1 MFMKPLEILLS
12 KRWILKNREKE
23 LYYQLKDEI
32 GKNRDF
38 LTEKLGYQAIITPNL
53 IKLEKIPSYAQ
64 NWMGIQDFSD
74 RLEYIFLCMILM
86 FLEDRDAG
94 EQFVLSMLT
103 EYIQANIKEEQID
116 WTIYSYRRHLV
127 KVMKYCVKIGIL
139 EIDDGSEDSF
149 MKSDEGEVLYQNTG
163 ASRYFMKNFS
173 RDISDYHSQGDFLK
187 EEWIGMNED
196 RGIIRRQR
204 VYRSLLI
211 SPGIYL
217 NDDTEEDFAYVRH
230 YRGMIEEDLNRFF
243 DCELQVHK
251 TSAFLIMGEDSNLGR
266 SFPEENT
273 LSDIVLL
280 WCNLFRQK
288 IEDGSIEVPVG
299 EDIVISK
306 QQFLMIS
313 EECKRRYGN
322 GWIKTY
328 REMTMGEFC
337 KKLKEYMILMEMI
350 MEKHDQVIV
359 YPIVG
364 KVAGRYPKDFKG
376 GETNE

>member
-1 MFMKPLEILLS
+1 MKPLEVLLS
-12 KRWILKNREKE
+12 KRWILKNRDKE

-32 GKNRDF
+32 GKSRDF
-38 LTEKLGYQAIITPNL
+38 LTEKLGYQAIVTPNL
-53 IKLEKIPSYAQ
+53 IKLEKIPAYAQ
-64 NWMGIQDFSD
+64 NWMGIQEFSD
-74 RLEYIFLCMILM
+74 HLEYIFLCMILM
-86 FLEDRDAG
+86 FLEERDSG

-103 EYIQANIKEEQID
+103 EYIQGNIKEEQID
-116 WTIYSYRRHLV
+116 WTIYNYRRHLV
-127 KVMKYCVKIGIL
+127 KVMKYCVKVGIL
-139 EIDDGSEDSF
+139 EIDDGSEDNF

-163 ASRYFMKNFS
+163 ASKYFMKNFS
-173 RDISDYHSQGDFLK
+173 RDISDYQKQEDFLK

-204 VYRSLLI
+204 VYRSLLM

-230 YRGMIEEDLNRFF
+230 YRGMIQKELDRFF

-251 TSAFLIMGEDSNLGR
+251 TSAFLVMGEDSNLGK

-280 WCNLFRQK
+280 WCGLFRQK
-288 IEDGSIEVPVG
+288 INDGDIEVPVG
-299 EDIVISK
+299 EDIVIST
-306 QQFLMIS
+306 QQFVAIS

-337 KKLKEYMILMEMI
+337 NKLKEYMIIMEMI
-350 MEKHDQVIV
+350 KEIYDQIMI

-364 KVAGRYPKDFKG
+364 KVEGCYPKDFKG
-376 GETNE
+376 GEANE

>member
-1 MFMKPLEILLS
+1 MKPLEVLLS
-12 KRWILKNREKE
+12 KRWILKNRDKE

-32 GKNRDF
+32 GKSRDF
-38 LTEKLGYQAIITPNL
+38 LTEKLGYQAIVTPNL
-53 IKLEKIPSYAQ
+53 IKLEKIPAYAQ
-64 NWMGIQDFSD
+64 NWMGIQEFSD
-74 RLEYIFLCMILM
+74 HLEYIFLCMILM
-86 FLEDRDAG
+86 FLEERDSG

-103 EYIQANIKEEQID
+103 EYIQGNIKEDQID

-127 KVMKYCVKIGIL
+127 KVMKYCVKVGIL
-139 EIDDGSEDSF
+139 EIDDGSEDNF

-173 RDISDYHSQGDFLK
+173 RDISDYQKQEDFLK

-204 VYRSLLI
+204 VYRSLLM

-230 YRGMIEEDLNRFF
+230 YRGMIQEELDRFF

-251 TSAFLIMGEDSNLGR
+251 TSAFLVMGEDSNLGK

-280 WCNLFRQK
+280 WCGLFRQK
-288 IEDGSIEVPVG
+288 INDGDIEVPVG
-299 EDIVISK
+299 EDIVIST
-306 QQFLMIS
+306 QQFVAIS

-337 KKLKEYMILMEMI
+337 NKLKEYMIIMEMI
-350 MEKHDQVIV
+350 KEIYDQIMI

-364 KVAGRYPKDFKG
+364 KVEGCYPKDFKG
-376 GETNE
+376 GEANE

>member
-1 MFMKPLEILLS
+1 MKPLEVLLS
-12 KRWILKNREKE
+12 KRWILKNRDKE
-23 LYYQLKDEI
+23 LYYQLKDGI
-32 GKNRDF
+32 GKSRDF
-38 LTEKLGYQAIITPNL
+38 LTEKLGYQAIVTPNL
-53 IKLEKIPSYAQ
+53 IKLEKIPAYAQ
-64 NWMGIQDFSD
+64 NWMGIQEFSD
-74 RLEYIFLCMILM
+74 HLEYIFLCMILM
-86 FLEDRDAG
+86 FLEERDLG

-103 EYIQANIKEEQID
+103 EYIQGNIKEEQID

-127 KVMKYCVKIGIL
+127 KVMKYCVKVGIL
-139 EIDDGSEDSF
+139 EIDDGSEDNF

-173 RDISDYHSQGDFLK
+173 RDISDYQKQEDFLK

-204 VYRSLLI
+204 VYRSLLM

-230 YRGMIEEDLNRFF
+230 YRGMIQEELNRFF

-251 TSAFLIMGEDSNLGR
+251 TSAFLVMGEDSNLGK

-280 WCNLFRQK
+280 WCGLFRQK
-288 IEDGSIEVPVG
+288 INDGDIEVPIG
-299 EDIVISK
+299 EDIVIST
-306 QQFLMIS
+306 QQFVAIS

-337 KKLKEYMILMEMI
+337 NKLKEYMIIMEMI
-350 MEKHDQVIV
+350 KEIYDQIMV

-364 KVAGRYPKDFKG
+364 KVEGCYPKDFKG
-376 GETNE
+376 GEANE

>member
-1 MFMKPLEILLS
+1 MKPLEVLLS
-12 KRWILKNREKE
+12 KRWILKNRDKE

-32 GKNRDF
+32 GKSRDF
-38 LTEKLGYQAIITPNL
+38 LTEKLGYQAIVTPNL
-53 IKLEKIPSYAQ
+53 IKLEKIPAYAQ
-64 NWMGIQDFSD
+64 NWMGIQEFSD
-74 RLEYIFLCMILM
+74 HLEYIFLCMILM
-86 FLEDRDAG
+86 FLEERDLG

-103 EYIQANIKEEQID
+103 EYIQGNIKEEQID

-127 KVMKYCVKIGIL
+127 KVMKYCVKVGIL
-139 EIDDGSEDSF
+139 EIDDGSEDNF

-173 RDISDYHSQGDFLK
+173 RDISDYQKQEDFLK

-204 VYRSLLI
+204 VYRSLLM

-230 YRGMIEEDLNRFF
+230 YRGMIQEELDQFF

-251 TSAFLIMGEDSNLGR
+251 TSAFLVMGEDSNLGK

-280 WCNLFRQK
+280 WCGLFRQK
-288 IEDGSIEVPVG
+288 INDGDIEVPVG
-299 EDIVISK
+299 EDIVIST
-306 QQFLMIS
+306 QQFVAIS

-337 KKLKEYMILMEMI
+337 NKLKEYMIIMEMI
-350 MEKHDQVIV
+350 KEIYDQIMV

-364 KVAGRYPKDFKG
+364 KVEGCYPKDFKG

>member
-1 MFMKPLEILLS
+1 MKPLEVLLS
-12 KRWILKNREKE
+12 KRWILKNRDKE

-32 GKNRDF
+32 GKSRDF
-38 LTEKLGYQAIITPNL
+38 LTEKLGYQAIVTPNL
-53 IKLEKIPSYAQ
+53 IKLEKIPAYAQ
-64 NWMGIQDFSD
+64 NWMGIQEFSD
-74 RLEYIFLCMILM
+74 HLEYIFLCMILM
-86 FLEDRDAG
+86 FLEERDLG

-103 EYIQANIKEEQID
+103 EYIQGNIKEEQID

-127 KVMKYCVKIGIL
+127 KVMKYCVKVGIL
-139 EIDDGSEDSF
+139 EIDDGSEDNF

-173 RDISDYHSQGDFLK
+173 RDISDYQKQEDFLK

-204 VYRSLLI
+204 VYRSLLM

-230 YRGMIEEDLNRFF
+230 YRGMIQEELNRFF

-251 TSAFLIMGEDSNLGR
+251 TSAFLVMGEDSNLGK

-280 WCNLFRQK
+280 WCGLFRQK
-288 IEDGSIEVPVG
+288 INDGDIEVPIG
-299 EDIVISK
+299 EDIVIST
-306 QQFLMIS
+306 QQFVAIS

-337 KKLKEYMILMEMI
+337 NKLKEYMIIMEMI
-350 MEKHDQVIV
+350 KEIYDQIMV

-364 KVAGRYPKDFKG
+364 KVEGCYPKDFNG
-376 GETNE
+376 GEANE

>member
-1 MFMKPLEILLS
+1 MKPLEVLLS
-12 KRWILKNREKE
+12 KRWILKNRDKE

-32 GKNRDF
+32 GKSRDF
-38 LTEKLGYQAIITPNL
+38 LTEKLGYQAIVTPNL
-53 IKLEKIPSYAQ
+53 IKLEKIPAYAQ
-64 NWMGIQDFSD
+64 NWMGIQEFSD
-74 RLEYIFLCMILM
+74 HLEYIFLCMILM
-86 FLEDRDAG
+86 FLEERDSG

-103 EYIQANIKEEQID
+103 EYIQGNIKEEQID
-116 WTIYSYRRHLV
+116 WTIYNYRRHLV
-127 KVMKYCVKIGIL
+127 KVMKYCVKVGIL
-139 EIDDGSEDSF
+139 EIDDGSEDNF

-173 RDISDYHSQGDFLK
+173 RDISDYQKQEDFLK

-204 VYRSLLI
+204 VYRSLLM

-230 YRGMIEEDLNRFF
+230 YRGMIQEELDRFF
-243 DCELQVHK
+243 DCELQVYK
-251 TSAFLIMGEDSNLGR
+251 TSAFLVMGEDSNLGK

-280 WCNLFRQK
+280 WCGLFRQK
-288 IEDGSIEVPVG
+288 INDGDIEVPVG
-299 EDIVISK
+299 EDIVIST
-306 QQFLMIS
+306 QQFVAIS

-337 KKLKEYMILMEMI
+337 NKLKEYMIIMEMI
-350 MEKHDQVIV
+350 KEIYDQIMI

-364 KVAGRYPKDFKG
+364 KVEGCYPKDFKG
-376 GETNE
+376 GEANE

>member
-1 MFMKPLEILLS
+1 MKPLEILLS
-12 KRWILKNREKE
+12 KRWILKDREKE

-32 GKNRDF
+32 GKSRDF

-53 IKLEKIPSYAQ
+53 IKLEKIPAYAQ

-74 RLEYIFLCMILM
+74 HLEYIFLCMILM

-163 ASRYFMKNFS
+163 SSRYFMKNFS
-173 RDISDYHSQGDFLK
+173 RDISDYQSQEDFLK

-204 VYRSLLI
+204 VYRSLLM

-230 YRGMIEEDLNRFF
+230 YRGMIEEELNRFF

-288 IEDGSIEVPVG
+288 IADGSIEVSAG
-299 EDIVISK
+299 EDIVISR
-306 QQFLMIS
+306 QQFLTIS
-313 EECKRRYGN
+313 EECKRQYGS

-337 KKLKEYMILMEMI
+337 KKLKEYMIFMEMI
-350 MEKHDQVIV
+350 MEKYDQIIV

-364 KVAGRYPKDFKG
+364 KVAGCYPKDFKG

>member
-1 MFMKPLEILLS
+1 MKPLEILLS
-12 KRWILKNREKE
+12 KRWILKDREKE
-23 LYYQLKDEI
+23 LYYQLKDEM
-32 GKNRDF
+32 GKSRDF

-53 IKLEKIPSYAQ
+53 IKLEKIPAYAQ

-86 FLEDRDAG
+86 FLEDCDAG

-173 RDISDYHSQGDFLK
+173 RDISDYQSQEDFLK

-204 VYRSLLI
+204 VYRSLLM

-230 YRGMIEEDLNRFF
+230 YRGMIEEELNRFF

-288 IEDGSIEVPVG
+288 IADGSVEVPAG
-299 EDIVISK
+299 EDIVISM

-313 EECKRRYGN
+313 EECKRQYGS

-337 KKLKEYMILMEMI
+337 KKLKEYMIFMEMI
-350 MEKHDQVIV
+350 MEKYDQIIV

-364 KVAGRYPKDFKG
+364 KVAGCYPKDFKG

>member
-1 MFMKPLEILLS
+1 MKPLEILLS
-12 KRWILKNREKE
+12 KRWILKDREKE

-32 GKNRDF
+32 GKSRDF

-53 IKLEKIPSYAQ
+53 IKLEKIPAYAQ

-127 KVMKYCVKIGIL
+127 KVMKYCVKLGIL

-173 RDISDYHSQGDFLK
+173 RDISDYHSQEDFLK

-204 VYRSLLI
+204 VYRALLM

-230 YRGMIEEDLNRFF
+230 YRGMIEEELNRFF

-288 IEDGSIEVPVG
+288 IADGSIEVPAG
-299 EDIVISK
+299 EDIVISR
-306 QQFLMIS
+306 QQFLVIS
-313 EECKRRYGN
+313 EECKRQYGS

-337 KKLKEYMILMEMI
+337 KKLKEYMILIEMI
-350 MEKHDQVIV
+350 MEKYDQIIV

-364 KVAGRYPKDFKG
+364 KVAGCYPKDFKG

>member
-1 MFMKPLEILLS
+1 MKPLEILLS
-12 KRWILKNREKE
+12 KRWILKDREKE

-32 GKNRDF
+32 GKSRDF

-53 IKLEKIPSYAQ
+53 IKLEKIPAYAQ

-103 EYIQANIKEEQID
+103 EYIQENIKEEQID

-139 EIDDGSEDSF
+139 QIDDGSEDSF

-173 RDISDYHSQGDFLK
+173 RDISDYQSQEDFLK

-204 VYRSLLI
+204 VYRSLLM

-230 YRGMIEEDLNRFF
+230 YRGMIEEELNRFF

-288 IEDGSIEVPVG
+288 IADGSVEVPAG
-299 EDIVISK
+299 EDIVISM

-313 EECKRRYGN
+313 EECKRQYGS

-337 KKLKEYMILMEMI
+337 KKLKEYMIFMEMI
-350 MEKHDQVIV
+350 MEKYDQIIV

-364 KVAGRYPKDFKG
+364 KVAGCYPKDFKG

>member
-1 MFMKPLEILLS
+1 MKPLEVLLS
-12 KRWILKNREKE
+12 KRWILKNRDKE

-32 GKNRDF
+32 GKSRDF
-38 LTEKLGYQAIITPNL
+38 LTEKLGYQAIVTPNL
-53 IKLEKIPSYAQ
+53 IKLEKIPAYAQ
-64 NWMGIQDFSD
+64 NWMGIQKFSD
-74 RLEYIFLCMILM
+74 HLEYIFLCMILM
-86 FLEDRDAG
+86 FLEERDLG

-103 EYIQANIKEEQID
+103 EYIQGNIKEEQID

-127 KVMKYCVKIGIL
+127 KVMKYCVKVGIL
-139 EIDDGSEDSF
+139 EIDDGSEDNF

-173 RDISDYHSQGDFLK
+173 RDISDYQKQEDFLK

-204 VYRSLLI
+204 VYRSLLM

-230 YRGMIEEDLNRFF
+230 YRGMIQEELNRFF

-251 TSAFLIMGEDSNLGR
+251 TSAFLVMGEDSNLGK

-280 WCNLFRQK
+280 WCGLFRQK
-288 IEDGSIEVPVG
+288 INDGDIEVPIG
-299 EDIVISK
+299 EDIVIST
-306 QQFLMIS
+306 QQFVAIS

-337 KKLKEYMILMEMI
+337 NKLKEYMIIMEMI
-350 MEKHDQVIV
+350 KEIYDQIMV

-364 KVAGRYPKDFKG
+364 KVEGCYPKDFKG
-376 GETNE
+376 GEANE

>member
-1 MFMKPLEILLS
+1 MKPLEVLLS
-12 KRWILKNREKE
+12 KRWILKNRDKE

-32 GKNRDF
+32 GKSRDF
-38 LTEKLGYQAIITPNL
+38 LTEKLGYQAIVTPNL
-53 IKLEKIPSYAQ
+53 IKLEKIPAYAQ
-64 NWMGIQDFSD
+64 NWMGIQEFSD
-74 RLEYIFLCMILM
+74 HLEYIFLCMILM
-86 FLEDRDAG
+86 FLEERDSG

-103 EYIQANIKEEQID
+103 EYIQGNIKEEQID

-127 KVMKYCVKIGIL
+127 KVMKYCVKVGIL
-139 EIDDGSEDSF
+139 EIDDGSEDNF

-173 RDISDYHSQGDFLK
+173 RDISDYQKQEDFLK

-204 VYRSLLI
+204 VYRSLLM

-230 YRGMIEEDLNRFF
+230 YRGMIQEELNRFF

-251 TSAFLIMGEDSNLGR
+251 TSAFLVMGEDSNLGK

-280 WCNLFRQK
+280 WCGLFRQK
-288 IEDGSIEVPVG
+288 INDGDIEVPIG
-299 EDIVISK
+299 EDIVIST
-306 QQFLMIS
+306 QQFVAIS

-337 KKLKEYMILMEMI
+337 NKLKEYMIIMEMI
-350 MEKHDQVIV
+350 KEIYDQIMV

-364 KVAGRYPKDFKG
+364 KVEGCYPKDFKG
-376 GETNE
+376 GEANE

>member
-1 MFMKPLEILLS
+1 MKPLEILLS
-12 KRWILKNREKE
+12 KRWILKDREKE

-32 GKNRDF
+32 RKSRDF

-53 IKLEKIPSYAQ
+53 IKLEKIPAYAQ

-173 RDISDYHSQGDFLK
+173 RDISDYQSQEDFLK

-230 YRGMIEEDLNRFF
+230 YRGMIEEELNRFF

-288 IEDGSIEVPVG
+288 IADGSIEVPAG
-299 EDIVISK
+299 EDIVISR
-306 QQFLMIS
+306 QQFLTIS
-313 EECKRRYGN
+313 EECKRQYGS

-337 KKLKEYMILMEMI
+337 KKLKEYMIFMEMI
-350 MEKHDQVIV
+350 MEKYDQIIV

-364 KVAGRYPKDFKG
+364 KVAGCYPKDFKG

>member
-1 MFMKPLEILLS
+1 MKPLEVLLS
-12 KRWILKNREKE
+12 KRWILKNRDKE

-32 GKNRDF
+32 GKSRDF
-38 LTEKLGYQAIITPNL
+38 LTEKLGYQAIVTPNL
-53 IKLEKIPSYAQ
+53 IKLEKIPAYAQ
-64 NWMGIQDFSD
+64 NWMGIQEFSD
-74 RLEYIFLCMILM
+74 HLEYIFLCMILM
-86 FLEDRDAG
+86 FLEERDLG

-103 EYIQANIKEEQID
+103 EYIQGNIKEEQID

-127 KVMKYCVKIGIL
+127 KVMKYCVKVGIL
-139 EIDDGSEDSF
+139 EIDDGSEDNF

-173 RDISDYHSQGDFLK
+173 RDISDYQKQEDFLK

-204 VYRSLLI
+204 VYRSLLM

-217 NDDTEEDFAYVRH
+217 NDDTEEDFAYVRY
-230 YRGMIEEDLNRFF
+230 YRGMIQEELNRFF

-251 TSAFLIMGEDSNLGR
+251 TSAFLVMGEDSNLGK

-280 WCNLFRQK
+280 WCGLFRQK
-288 IEDGSIEVPVG
+288 INDGDIEVPIG
-299 EDIVISK
+299 EDIVIST
-306 QQFLMIS
+306 QQFVAIS

-337 KKLKEYMILMEMI
+337 NKLKEYMIIMEMI
-350 MEKHDQVIV
+350 KEIYDQIMV

-364 KVAGRYPKDFKG
+364 KVEGCYPKDFKG
-376 GETNE
+376 GEANE

>member
-1 MFMKPLEILLS
+1 MKPLEVLLS
-12 KRWILKNREKE
+12 KRWILKNRDKE

-38 LTEKLGYQAIITPNL
+38 LTEKLGYQAIVTPNL
-53 IKLEKIPSYAQ
+53 IKLEKIPAYAQ
-64 NWMGIQDFSD
+64 NWMGIQEFSD
-74 RLEYIFLCMILM
+74 HLEYIFLCMILM
-86 FLEDRDAG
+86 FLEERDSG

-103 EYIQANIKEEQID
+103 EYIQGNIKEDQID

-127 KVMKYCVKIGIL
+127 KVMKYCVKVGIL
-139 EIDDGSEDSF
+139 EIDDGSEDNF

-163 ASRYFMKNFS
+163 ASKYFMKNFS
-173 RDISDYHSQGDFLK
+173 RDISDYQKQEDFLK

-204 VYRSLLI
+204 VYRSLLM

-230 YRGMIEEDLNRFF
+230 YRGMIQEELDRFF

-251 TSAFLIMGEDSNLGR
+251 TSAFLVMGEDSNLGK

-280 WCNLFRQK
+280 WCGLFRQK
-288 IEDGSIEVPVG
+288 INDGDIEVPVG
-299 EDIVISK
+299 EDIVIST
-306 QQFLMIS
+306 QQFVAIS

-337 KKLKEYMILMEMI
+337 NKLKEYMIIMEMI
-350 MEKHDQVIV
+350 KEIYDQIMI

-364 KVAGRYPKDFKG
+364 KVEGCYPKDFKG
-376 GETNE
+376 GEANE

>member
-1 MFMKPLEILLS
+1 MKPLEVLLS
-12 KRWILKNREKE
+12 KRWILKNRDKE

-32 GKNRDF
+32 GKSRDF
-38 LTEKLGYQAIITPNL
+38 LTEKLGYQAIVTPNL
-53 IKLEKIPSYAQ
+53 IKLEKIPAYAQ
-64 NWMGIQDFSD
+64 NWMGIQEFSD
-74 RLEYIFLCMILM
+74 HLEYIFLCMILM
-86 FLEDRDAG
+86 FLEERDLG

-103 EYIQANIKEEQID
+103 EYIQGNIKEEQID

-127 KVMKYCVKIGIL
+127 KVMKYCVKVGIL
-139 EIDDGSEDSF
+139 EIDDGSEDNF

-173 RDISDYHSQGDFLK
+173 RDISDYQKQEDFLK

-204 VYRSLLI
+204 VYRSLLM

-230 YRGMIEEDLNRFF
+230 YRGMIQEELDRFF

-251 TSAFLIMGEDSNLGR
+251 TSAFLVMGEDSNLGK

-280 WCNLFRQK
+280 WCGLFRQK
-288 IEDGSIEVPVG
+288 INDGDIEVPVG
-299 EDIVISK
+299 EDIVIST
-306 QQFLMIS
+306 QQFVAIS

-328 REMTMGEFC
+328 KEMTMGEFC
-337 KKLKEYMILMEMI
+337 NKLKEYMIIMEMI
-350 MEKHDQVIV
+350 KEIYDQIMV

-364 KVAGRYPKDFKG
+364 KVEGCYPKDFKG
-376 GETNE
+376 GEANE

>member
-1 MFMKPLEILLS
+1 MKPLEILLS
-12 KRWILKNREKE
+12 KRWILKDREKE

-32 GKNRDF
+32 GKSRDF

-53 IKLEKIPSYAQ
+53 IKLEKIPAYAQ
-64 NWMGIQDFSD
+64 NWRGIQAFSD
-74 RLEYIFLCMILM
+74 HLEYIFLCMILM

-163 ASRYFMKNFS
+163 SSRYFMKNFS
-173 RDISDYHSQGDFLK
+173 RDISDYQSQEDFLK

-204 VYRSLLI
+204 VYRSLLM

-230 YRGMIEEDLNRFF
+230 YRGMIEEELNRFF

-288 IEDGSIEVPVG
+288 IADGSIEVPAR
-299 EDIVISK
+299 EDIVISR
-306 QQFLMIS
+306 QQFLTIS
-313 EECKRRYGN
+313 EECKRQYGS

-337 KKLKEYMILMEMI
+337 KKLKEYMIFMEMI
-350 MEKHDQVIV
+350 MEKYDQIIV

-364 KVAGRYPKDFKG
+364 KVAGCYPEDFKG

>member
-1 MFMKPLEILLS
+1 MKPLEILLS
-12 KRWILKNREKE
+12 KRWILKDREKE

-32 GKNRDF
+32 GKSRDF

-53 IKLEKIPSYAQ
+53 IKLEKIPAYAQ

-74 RLEYIFLCMILM
+74 HLEYIFLCMILM
-86 FLEDRDAG
+86 FLEDRDAR

-163 ASRYFMKNFS
+163 SSRYFMKNFS
-173 RDISDYHSQGDFLK
+173 RDISDYQSQEDFLK

-204 VYRSLLI
+204 VYRSLLM

-230 YRGMIEEDLNRFF
+230 YRGMIEEELNRFF

-266 SFPEENT
+266 SFPEGNT

-288 IEDGSIEVPVG
+288 IADGSIEVPAG
-299 EDIVISK
+299 EDIVISR
-306 QQFLMIS
+306 QQFLTIS
-313 EECKRRYGN
+313 EECKRQYGS

-337 KKLKEYMILMEMI
+337 KKLKEYMIFMEMI
-350 MEKHDQVIV
+350 MEKYDQIIV

-364 KVAGRYPKDFKG
+364 KVAGCYPKDFKG

>member
-1 MFMKPLEILLS
+1 MKPLEVLLS
-12 KRWILKNREKE
+12 KRWILKNRDKE

-32 GKNRDF
+32 GKSRDF
-38 LTEKLGYQAIITPNL
+38 LTEKLGYQAIVTPNL
-53 IKLEKIPSYAQ
+53 IKLEKIPAYAQ
-64 NWMGIQDFSD
+64 NWMGIQEFSD
-74 RLEYIFLCMILM
+74 HLEYIFLCMILM
-86 FLEDRDAG
+86 FLEERDSG

-103 EYIQANIKEEQID
+103 EYIQGNIKEEQID
-116 WTIYSYRRHLV
+116 WTIYNYRRHLV
-127 KVMKYCVKIGIL
+127 KVMKYCVKVGIL
-139 EIDDGSEDSF
+139 EIDDGSEDNF
-149 MKSDEGEVLYQNTG
+149 MKSDKGEVLYQNTG

-173 RDISDYHSQGDFLK
+173 RDISDYQKQEDFLK

-204 VYRSLLI
+204 VYRSLLM

-230 YRGMIEEDLNRFF
+230 YRGMIQEELDRFF

-251 TSAFLIMGEDSNLGR
+251 TSAFLVMGEDSNLGK

-280 WCNLFRQK
+280 WCGLFRQK
-288 IEDGSIEVPVG
+288 INDGDIEVPVG
-299 EDIVISK
+299 EDIVIST
-306 QQFLMIS
+306 QQFVAIS

-337 KKLKEYMILMEMI
+337 NKLKEYMIIMEMI
-350 MEKHDQVIV
+350 KEIYDQIMI

-364 KVAGRYPKDFKG
+364 KVEGCYPKDFKG
-376 GETNE
+376 GEANE

>member
-1 MFMKPLEILLS
+1 MKPLEVLLS
-12 KRWILKNREKE
+12 KRWILENRDKE

-32 GKNRDF
+32 GKTRDF

-53 IKLEKIPSYAQ
+53 IKLEKIPAYAQ
-64 NWMGIQDFSD
+64 NWMGIQEFSD
-74 RLEYIFLCMILM
+74 HLEYIFLCMILM
-86 FLEDRDAG
+86 FLEERDSG

-103 EYIQANIKEEQID
+103 EYIQGNIKEEQID
-116 WTIYSYRRHLV
+116 WTIYNYRRHLV
-127 KVMKYCVKIGIL
+127 KVMKYCVKVGIL
-139 EIDDGSEDSF
+139 EIDDGSEDNF

-173 RDISDYHSQGDFLK
+173 RDISDYQKQEDFLK

-204 VYRSLLI
+204 VYRSLLM

-230 YRGMIEEDLNRFF
+230 YRGMIQEELDRFF

-251 TSAFLIMGEDSNLGR
+251 TSAFLVMGEDSNLGK

-280 WCNLFRQK
+280 WCGLFRQK
-288 IEDGSIEVPVG
+288 INDGDIEVPVG
-299 EDIVISK
+299 EDIVIST
-306 QQFLMIS
+306 QQFVAIS

-337 KKLKEYMILMEMI
+337 NKLKEYMIIMEMI
-350 MEKHDQVIV
+350 KEIYDQIMI

-364 KVAGRYPKDFKG
+364 KVEGCYPKDFKG
-376 GETNE
+376 GEANE

>member
-1 MFMKPLEILLS
+1 MKPLEILLS

-288 IEDGSIEVPVG
+288 IEDGNIEVPVG

>member
-1 MFMKPLEILLS
+1 MKPLEILLS
-12 KRWILKNREKE
+12 KRWILKDREKE

-32 GKNRDF
+32 GKSRDF
-38 LTEKLGYQAIITPNL
+38 LTEKLGYQAIIIPNL
-53 IKLEKIPSYAQ
+53 IKLEKIPAYAQ

-74 RLEYIFLCMILM
+74 HLEYIFLCMILM
-86 FLEDRDAG
+86 FLEDRDAR

-149 MKSDEGEVLYQNTG
+149 IKSDEGEVLYQNTG

-173 RDISDYHSQGDFLK
+173 RDISDYQSQEDFLK

-204 VYRSLLI
+204 VYRSLLM

-230 YRGMIEEDLNRFF
+230 YRGMIEEELNRFF

-266 SFPEENT
+266 SFPEGNT

-288 IEDGSIEVPVG
+288 IADGSIEVPAG
-299 EDIVISK
+299 EDIVISR
-306 QQFLMIS
+306 QQFLTIS
-313 EECKRRYGN
+313 EECKRQYGS

-337 KKLKEYMILMEMI
+337 KKLKEYMIFMEMI
-350 MEKHDQVIV
+350 MEKYDQIIV

-364 KVAGRYPKDFKG
+364 KVAGCYPKDFKG

>member
-1 MFMKPLEILLS
+1 MKPLEVLLS
-12 KRWILKNREKE
+12 KRWILKNRDKE

-32 GKNRDF
+32 GKSRDF
-38 LTEKLGYQAIITPNL
+38 LTEKLGYQAIVTPNL
-53 IKLEKIPSYAQ
+53 IKLEKIPAYAQ
-64 NWMGIQDFSD
+64 NWMGIQEFSD
-74 RLEYIFLCMILM
+74 HLEYIFLCMILI
-86 FLEDRDAG
+86 FLEERDLG

-103 EYIQANIKEEQID
+103 EYIQGNIKEEQID

-127 KVMKYCVKIGIL
+127 KVMKYCVKVGIL
-139 EIDDGSEDSF
+139 EIDDGSEDNF

-173 RDISDYHSQGDFLK
+173 RDISDYQKQEDFLK

-204 VYRSLLI
+204 VYRSLLM

-230 YRGMIEEDLNRFF
+230 YRGMIQEELDRFF

-251 TSAFLIMGEDSNLGR
+251 TSAFLVMGEDSNLGK

-280 WCNLFRQK
+280 WCGLFRQK
-288 IEDGSIEVPVG
+288 INDGDIEVPVG
-299 EDIVISK
+299 EDIVIST
-306 QQFLMIS
+306 QQFVAIS

-337 KKLKEYMILMEMI
+337 NKLKEYMIIMEMI
-350 MEKHDQVIV
+350 KEIYDQIMV

-364 KVAGRYPKDFKG
+364 KVEGCYPKDFKG
-376 GETNE
+376 GEANE

>member
-1 MFMKPLEILLS
+1 
-12 KRWILKNREKE
+12 
-23 LYYQLKDEI
+23 
-32 GKNRDF
+32 
-38 LTEKLGYQAIITPNL
+38 
-53 IKLEKIPSYAQ
+53 
-64 NWMGIQDFSD
+64 
-74 RLEYIFLCMILM
+74 MILM
-86 FLEDRDAG
+86 FLEDRDAR

-149 MKSDEGEVLYQNTG
+149 IKSDEGEVLYQNTG

-173 RDISDYHSQGDFLK
+173 RDISDYQSQEDFLK

-204 VYRSLLI
+204 VYRSLLM

-230 YRGMIEEDLNRFF
+230 YRGMIEEELNRFF

-288 IEDGSIEVPVG
+288 IADGSIEVPAG
-299 EDIVISK
+299 EDIVISR
-306 QQFLMIS
+306 QQFLTIS
-313 EECKRRYGN
+313 EECKRQYGS

-337 KKLKEYMILMEMI
+337 KKLKEYMIFMEMI
-350 MEKHDQVIV
+350 MEKYDQIIV

-364 KVAGRYPKDFKG
+364 KVAGCYPKDFKG

>member
-1 MFMKPLEILLS
+1 MKPLEVLLS
-12 KRWILKNREKE
+12 KRWILKNRDKE

-32 GKNRDF
+32 GKSRDF
-38 LTEKLGYQAIITPNL
+38 LTEKLGYQAIVTPNL
-53 IKLEKIPSYAQ
+53 IKLEKIPAYAQ
-64 NWMGIQDFSD
+64 NWMGIQEFSD
-74 RLEYIFLCMILM
+74 HLEYIFLCMILM
-86 FLEDRDAG
+86 FLEERDLG

-103 EYIQANIKEEQID
+103 EYIQGNIKEEQID

-127 KVMKYCVKIGIL
+127 KVMKYCVKVGIL
-139 EIDDGSEDSF
+139 EIDDGSEDNF

-173 RDISDYHSQGDFLK
+173 RDISDYQKQEDFLK

-204 VYRSLLI
+204 VYRSLLM

-230 YRGMIEEDLNRFF
+230 YRGMIQEELNRFF

-251 TSAFLIMGEDSNLGR
+251 TSAFLVMGEDSNLGK

-280 WCNLFRQK
+280 WCGLFRQK
-288 IEDGSIEVPVG
+288 INDGDIEVPIG
-299 EDIVISK
+299 EDIVIST
-306 QQFLMIS
+306 QQFVAIS

-328 REMTMGEFC
+328 KEMTMGEFC
-337 KKLKEYMILMEMI
+337 NKLKEYMIIMEMI
-350 MEKHDQVIV
+350 KEIYDQIMV

-364 KVAGRYPKDFKG
+364 KVEGCYPKDFKG
-376 GETNE
+376 GEANE

>member
-1 MFMKPLEILLS
+1 MKPLEVLLS
-12 KRWILKNREKE
+12 KRWILKNRDKE

-32 GKNRDF
+32 GKSRDF
-38 LTEKLGYQAIITPNL
+38 LTEKLGYQAIVTPNL
-53 IKLEKIPSYAQ
+53 IKLEKIPAYAQ
-64 NWMGIQDFSD
+64 NWMGIQEFSD
-74 RLEYIFLCMILM
+74 HLEYIFLCMILM
-86 FLEDRDAG
+86 FLEERDSG

-103 EYIQANIKEEQID
+103 EYIQGNIKEEQID
-116 WTIYSYRRHLV
+116 WTIYNYRRHLV
-127 KVMKYCVKIGIL
+127 KVMKYCVKVGIL
-139 EIDDGSEDSF
+139 EIDDGSEDNF

-173 RDISDYHSQGDFLK
+173 RDISDYQKQEDFLK

-204 VYRSLLI
+204 VYRSLLM

-230 YRGMIEEDLNRFF
+230 YRSMIQEELDRFF

-251 TSAFLIMGEDSNLGR
+251 TSAFLVMGEDSNLGK

-280 WCNLFRQK
+280 WCGLFRQK
-288 IEDGSIEVPVG
+288 INDGDIEVPVG
-299 EDIVISK
+299 EDIVIST
-306 QQFLMIS
+306 QQFVAIS

-337 KKLKEYMILMEMI
+337 NKLKEYMIIMEMI
-350 MEKHDQVIV
+350 KEIYDQIMI

-364 KVAGRYPKDFKG
+364 KVEGCYPKDFKG
-376 GETNE
+376 GEANE

>member
-1 MFMKPLEILLS
+1 MKPLEILLS
-12 KRWILKNREKE
+12 KRWILKDREKE

-32 GKNRDF
+32 GKSRDF

-53 IKLEKIPSYAQ
+53 IKLEKIPAYAQ
-64 NWMGIQDFSD
+64 NWMGIQAFSD

-116 WTIYSYRRHLV
+116 WTIYSYRRRLV

-139 EIDDGSEDSF
+139 EIDDGNEDSF

-173 RDISDYHSQGDFLK
+173 RDISDYQSQEDFLK

-204 VYRSLLI
+204 VYRSLLM

-230 YRGMIEEDLNRFF
+230 YRGMIEEELNRFF

-288 IEDGSIEVPVG
+288 IADGSIEVPAG
-299 EDIVISK
+299 EDIVISR

-313 EECKRRYGN
+313 EECKRQYGS

-350 MEKHDQVIV
+350 MEKYDQIIV

-364 KVAGRYPKDFKG
+364 KVAGCYPKDFKG

>member
-1 MFMKPLEILLS
+1 MKPLEILLS
-12 KRWILKNREKE
+12 KRWILKDREKE

-32 GKNRDF
+32 GKSRDF
-38 LTEKLGYQAIITPNL
+38 LTEKLGYQAIITQNL
-53 IKLEKIPSYAQ
+53 IKLEKIPAYAQ

-74 RLEYIFLCMILM
+74 HLEYIFLCMILM
-86 FLEDRDAG
+86 FLEDRDAR

-149 MKSDEGEVLYQNTG
+149 IKSDEGEVLYQNTG

-173 RDISDYHSQGDFLK
+173 RDISDYQSQEDFLK

-196 RGIIRRQR
+196 RGMIRRQR
-204 VYRSLLI
+204 VYRSLLM

-230 YRGMIEEDLNRFF
+230 YRGMIEEELNRFF

-288 IEDGSIEVPVG
+288 IADGSIEVPAG
-299 EDIVISK
+299 EDIVISR
-306 QQFLMIS
+306 QQFLTIS
-313 EECKRRYGN
+313 EECKRQYGS

-337 KKLKEYMILMEMI
+337 KKLKEYMIFMEMI
-350 MEKHDQVIV
+350 MEKYDQIIV

-364 KVAGRYPKDFKG
+364 KVAGCYPKDFKG

>member
-1 MFMKPLEILLS
+1 MKPLEILLS
-12 KRWILKNREKE
+12 KRWILKDREKE

-32 GKNRDF
+32 GKSRDF

-53 IKLEKIPSYAQ
+53 IKLEKIPAYAQ

-127 KVMKYCVKIGIL
+127 KVMKYCVKLGIL

-173 RDISDYHSQGDFLK
+173 RDISDYHSQEDFLK

-204 VYRSLLI
+204 VYRSLLM

-230 YRGMIEEDLNRFF
+230 YRGMIEEELNRFF

-288 IEDGSIEVPVG
+288 IADGSIEVPAG
-299 EDIVISK
+299 EDIVISR

-313 EECKRRYGN
+313 EECKRQYGS

-350 MEKHDQVIV
+350 MEKYDQIIV

-364 KVAGRYPKDFKG
+364 KVAGCYPEDFKG

>member
-1 MFMKPLEILLS
+1 MKPLEILLS
-12 KRWILKNREKE
+12 KRWILKDREKE
-23 LYYQLKDEI
+23 LYYQLKDEM
-32 GKNRDF
+32 GKSRDF

-53 IKLEKIPSYAQ
+53 IKLEKIPAYAQ

-86 FLEDRDAG
+86 FLEDCDAG

-139 EIDDGSEDSF
+139 QIDDGSEDSF

-173 RDISDYHSQGDFLK
+173 RDISDYQSQEDFLK

-204 VYRSLLI
+204 VYRSLLM

-230 YRGMIEEDLNRFF
+230 YRGMIEEELNRFF

-288 IEDGSIEVPVG
+288 IADGSVEVPAG
-299 EDIVISK
+299 EDIVISM

-313 EECKRRYGN
+313 EECKRQYGS

-337 KKLKEYMILMEMI
+337 KKLKEYMIFMEMI
-350 MEKHDQVIV
+350 MEKYDQIIV

-364 KVAGRYPKDFKG
+364 KVAGCYPKDFKG

>member
-1 MFMKPLEILLS
+1 MKPLEVLLS
-12 KRWILKNREKE
+12 KRWILKNRDKE

-32 GKNRDF
+32 GKSRDF
-38 LTEKLGYQAIITPNL
+38 LTEKLGYQAIVTPNL
-53 IKLEKIPSYAQ
+53 IKLEKIPAYAQ
-64 NWMGIQDFSD
+64 NWMGIQKFSD
-74 RLEYIFLCMILM
+74 HLEYIFLCMILM
-86 FLEDRDAG
+86 FLEERDLG

-103 EYIQANIKEEQID
+103 EYIQGNIKEEQID

-127 KVMKYCVKIGIL
+127 KVMKYCVKVGIL
-139 EIDDGSEDSF
+139 EIDDGSEDNF

-173 RDISDYHSQGDFLK
+173 RDISDYQKQEDFLK

-204 VYRSLLI
+204 VYRSLLM

-230 YRGMIEEDLNRFF
+230 YRGMIQEELDRFF

-251 TSAFLIMGEDSNLGR
+251 TSAFLVMGEDSNLGK

-280 WCNLFRQK
+280 WCGLFRQK
-288 IEDGSIEVPVG
+288 INDGDIEVPVG
-299 EDIVISK
+299 EDIVIST
-306 QQFLMIS
+306 QQFVAIS

-337 KKLKEYMILMEMI
+337 NKLKEYMIIMEMI
-350 MEKHDQVIV
+350 KEIYDQIMV

-364 KVAGRYPKDFKG
+364 KVEGCYPKDFKG
-376 GETNE
+376 GEANE

>member
-1 MFMKPLEILLS
+1 MKPLEVLLS
-12 KRWILKNREKE
+12 KRWILKNRDKE

-32 GKNRDF
+32 GKTRDF

-53 IKLEKIPSYAQ
+53 IKLEKIPAYAQ
-64 NWMGIQDFSD
+64 NWMGIQEFSD
-74 RLEYIFLCMILM
+74 SLEYVFLCMILM
-86 FLEDRDAG
+86 FLEERDSG

-103 EYIQANIKEEQID
+103 EYIQANTKEEQID

-139 EIDDGSEDSF
+139 EIDDGSEDNF

-163 ASRYFMKNFS
+163 TSRYFMKNFS
-173 RDISDYHSQGDFLK
+173 RDISDYQKQEDFLK

-204 VYRSLLI
+204 VYRSLLM

-230 YRGMIEEDLNRFF
+230 YRGMIQEELDRFF

-251 TSAFLIMGEDSNLGR
+251 TSAFLVMGEDSNLGR

-280 WCNLFRQK
+280 WCGLFRQK
-288 IEDGSIEVPVG
+288 INDGDIEVPVG
-299 EDIVISK
+299 EDISIST
-306 QQFLMIS
+306 QQFVAIS

-337 KKLKEYMILMEMI
+337 NKLKEYMIIMEMI
-350 MEKHDQVIV
+350 KEIYDQIMV

-364 KVAGRYPKDFKG
+364 KVAGCYPKDFKG
-376 GETNE
+376 GEVNE

>member
-1 MFMKPLEILLS
+1 MKPLEILLS
-12 KRWILKNREKE
+12 KRWILKDREKE

-32 GKNRDF
+32 GKSRDF

-53 IKLEKIPSYAQ
+53 IKLEKIPAYAQ

-127 KVMKYCVKIGIL
+127 KVMKYCVKLGIL

-173 RDISDYHSQGDFLK
+173 RDISDYHSQEDFLK

-204 VYRSLLI
+204 VYRALLM

-230 YRGMIEEDLNRFF
+230 YRGMIEEELNRFF

-288 IEDGSIEVPVG
+288 IADGSIEVPAG
-299 EDIVISK
+299 EDIVISR
-306 QQFLMIS
+306 QQFLVIS
-313 EECKRRYGN
+313 EECKRQYGS

-350 MEKHDQVIV
+350 MEKYDQIIV

-364 KVAGRYPKDFKG
+364 KVAGCYPKDFKG

>member
-1 MFMKPLEILLS
+1 MKPLEILLS

-32 GKNRDF
+32 GKSRDF

-53 IKLEKIPSYAQ
+53 IKLEKIPAYAQ

-139 EIDDGSEDSF
+139 QIDDGSEDSF

-173 RDISDYHSQGDFLK
+173 RDISDYQSQEDFLK

-204 VYRSLLI
+204 VYRSLLM

-230 YRGMIEEDLNRFF
+230 YRGMIEEELNRFF

-288 IEDGSIEVPVG
+288 IADGSVEVPAG
-299 EDIVISK
+299 EDIVILM

-313 EECKRRYGN
+313 EECKRQYGS

-337 KKLKEYMILMEMI
+337 KKLKEYMIFMERI
-350 MEKHDQVIV
+350 MEKYDQIIV

-364 KVAGRYPKDFKG
+364 KVAGCYPKDFKG

>member
-1 MFMKPLEILLS
+1 MKPLEILLS
-12 KRWILKNREKE
+12 KRWILKDREKE

-32 GKNRDF
+32 GKSRDF

-53 IKLEKIPSYAQ
+53 MKLEKIPAYAQ

-74 RLEYIFLCMILM
+74 HLEYIFLCMILM
-86 FLEDRDAG
+86 FLEDRDAR

-149 MKSDEGEVLYQNTG
+149 IKSDEGEVLYQNTG

-173 RDISDYHSQGDFLK
+173 RDISDYQSQEDFLK

-204 VYRSLLI
+204 VYRSLLM

-230 YRGMIEEDLNRFF
+230 YRGMIEEELNRFF

-266 SFPEENT
+266 SFPEGNT

-288 IEDGSIEVPVG
+288 IADGSIEVPAG
-299 EDIVISK
+299 EDIVISR
-306 QQFLMIS
+306 QQFLTIS
-313 EECKRRYGN
+313 EECKRQYGS

-337 KKLKEYMILMEMI
+337 KKLKEYMIFMEMI
-350 MEKHDQVIV
+350 MEKYDQIIV

-364 KVAGRYPKDFKG
+364 KVAGCYPKDFKG

>member
-1 MFMKPLEILLS
+1 MKPLEILLS
-12 KRWILKNREKE
+12 KRWILKDREKE

-32 GKNRDF
+32 GKSRDF

-53 IKLEKIPSYAQ
+53 IKLEKIPAYAQ

-139 EIDDGSEDSF
+139 QIDDGSEDSF

-173 RDISDYHSQGDFLK
+173 RDISDYQSQEDFLK

-204 VYRSLLI
+204 VYRSLLM

-230 YRGMIEEDLNRFF
+230 YRGMIEEELNRFF

-288 IEDGSIEVPVG
+288 IADGSVEVPAG
-299 EDIVISK
+299 EDIVISM

-313 EECKRRYGN
+313 EECKRQYGS

-337 KKLKEYMILMEMI
+337 KKLKEYMIFMEMI
-350 MEKHDQVIV
+350 MEKYDQIIV

-364 KVAGRYPKDFKG
+364 KVAGCYPKDFKD

>member
-1 MFMKPLEILLS
+1 MKPLEILLS
-12 KRWILKNREKE
+12 KQWILKDREKE

-32 GKNRDF
+32 GKSRDF

-53 IKLEKIPSYAQ
+53 IKLEKIPAYAQ

-127 KVMKYCVKIGIL
+127 KVMKYCVKLGIL

-173 RDISDYHSQGDFLK
+173 RDISDYHSQEDFLK

-204 VYRSLLI
+204 VYRALLM

-230 YRGMIEEDLNRFF
+230 YRGMIEEELNRFF

-288 IEDGSIEVPVG
+288 IADGSIEVPAG
-299 EDIVISK
+299 EDIVISR

-313 EECKRRYGN
+313 EECKRQYGS

-350 MEKHDQVIV
+350 MEKYDQIIV

-364 KVAGRYPKDFKG
+364 KVAGCYPKDFKG

>member
-1 MFMKPLEILLS
+1 MKPLEVLLS
-12 KRWILKNREKE
+12 KRWILKNRDKE

-32 GKNRDF
+32 GKSRDF
-38 LTEKLGYQAIITPNL
+38 LTEKLGYQAIVTPNL
-53 IKLEKIPSYAQ
+53 IKLEKIPAYAQ
-64 NWMGIQDFSD
+64 NWMGIQEFSD
-74 RLEYIFLCMILM
+74 HLEYIFLCMILM
-86 FLEDRDAG
+86 FLEERDSG

-103 EYIQANIKEEQID
+103 EYIQGNIKEEQID
-116 WTIYSYRRHLV
+116 WTIYNYRRHLV
-127 KVMKYCVKIGIL
+127 KVMKYCVKVGIL
-139 EIDDGSEDSF
+139 EIDDGSEDNF

-173 RDISDYHSQGDFLK
+173 RDISDYQKQEDFLK

-204 VYRSLLI
+204 VYRSLLM

-230 YRGMIEEDLNRFF
+230 YRGMIHEELDRFF

-251 TSAFLIMGEDSNLGR
+251 TSAFLVMGEDSNLGK

-280 WCNLFRQK
+280 WCGLFRQK
-288 IEDGSIEVPVG
+288 INDGDIEVPVG
-299 EDIVISK
+299 EDIVIST
-306 QQFLMIS
+306 QQFVAIS

-337 KKLKEYMILMEMI
+337 NKLKEYMIIMEMI
-350 MEKHDQVIV
+350 KEIYDQIMI

-364 KVAGRYPKDFKG
+364 KVEGCYPKDFKG
-376 GETNE
+376 GEANE

>member
-1 MFMKPLEILLS
+1 MKPLEVLLS
-12 KRWILKNREKE
+12 KRWILKNRDKE

-32 GKNRDF
+32 GKSRDF
-38 LTEKLGYQAIITPNL
+38 LTEKLGYQAIVTPNL
-53 IKLEKIPSYAQ
+53 IKLEKIPAYAQ
-64 NWMGIQDFSD
+64 NWMGIQEFSD
-74 RLEYIFLCMILM
+74 HLEYIFLCMILM
-86 FLEDRDAG
+86 FLEERDLG

-103 EYIQANIKEEQID
+103 EYIQGNIKEEQID

-127 KVMKYCVKIGIL
+127 KVMKYCVKVGIL
-139 EIDDGSEDSF
+139 EIDDGSEDNF
-149 MKSDEGEVLYQNTG
+149 MKSDEEEVLYQNTG

-173 RDISDYHSQGDFLK
+173 RDISDYQKQEDFLK

-204 VYRSLLI
+204 VYRSLLM

-230 YRGMIEEDLNRFF
+230 YRGMIQEELNRFF

-251 TSAFLIMGEDSNLGR
+251 TSAFLVMGEDSNLGK

-280 WCNLFRQK
+280 WCGLFRQK
-288 IEDGSIEVPVG
+288 INDGDIEVPIG
-299 EDIVISK
+299 EDIVIST
-306 QQFLMIS
+306 QQFVAIS

-337 KKLKEYMILMEMI
+337 NKLKEYMIIMEMI
-350 MEKHDQVIV
+350 KEIYDQIMV

-364 KVAGRYPKDFKG
+364 KVEGCYPKDFKG
-376 GETNE
+376 GEANE